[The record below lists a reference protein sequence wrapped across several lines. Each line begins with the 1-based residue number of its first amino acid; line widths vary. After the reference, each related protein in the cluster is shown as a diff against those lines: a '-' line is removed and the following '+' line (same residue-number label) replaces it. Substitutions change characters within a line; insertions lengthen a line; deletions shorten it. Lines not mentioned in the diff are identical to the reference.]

1 MEIKNDELIKIL
13 SHFPKIDYAIAYGSS
28 VIPQIG
34 YNIEKNKNSVI
45 DFIFGIKDSKAW
57 HYKNLEKNFHHYS
70 FLRLGGSDI
79 ISKIQQ
85 NYGAKVYYNTFVTI
99 ENKNIKYGVINFS
112 DLYSDLLN
120 WDTLYV
126 SGRMQKPYI
135 IRLKLLFL
143 I

>member
-57 HYKNLEKNFHHYS
+57 HYKNLEKKFS
-70 FLRLGGSDI
+70 SLFFF
-79 ISKIQQ
+79 KIRRFR
-85 NYGAKVYYNTFVTI
+85 YYFKNTT
-99 ENKNIKYGVINFS
+99 KLWRKS
-112 DLYSDLLN
+112 LL
-120 WDTLYV
+120 
-126 SGRMQKPYI
+126 
-135 IRLKLLFL
+135 
-143 I
+143 